1 MSHINRVSFDL
12 ETLGL
17 TTDAV
22 ILQIGAA
29 FIDPFGTMQTF
40 LHTASVDSQPSRA
53 INQHTVAWW
62 EKQSPEVKA
71 QVLDP
76 ANAPDAPSLEL
87 ALTQLSA
94 WLLSVGRGAEIEVY
108 GNGAAFDLGML
119 NHAFAS
125 YGLATPWH
133 YRKERDQRT
142 LEALAAMA
150 GCDLRWQA
158 DERDGHHHNALSDA
172 IYQARRIFRLHNELQ
187 AKFTS

>member
-1 MSHINRVSFDL
+1 MMHVNRFSFDL
-12 ETLGL
+12 ETLGV

-22 ILQIGAA
+22 IVQIGAA
-29 FIDPFGTMQTF
+29 FLDAQGTLHTF
-40 LHTASVDSQPSRA
+40 LHTCSVASQPERRV
-53 INQHTVAWW
+53 NQDTVAWW
-62 EKQSPEVKA
+62 DRQAPEVRA

-76 ANAPDAPSLEL
+76 ANADDAPSLQE
-87 ALTQLSA
+87 ALVELSA
-94 WLLSVGRGAEIEVY
+94 WMMGHARNAEVEVY
-108 GNGAAFDLGML
+108 GNGASFDLGML
-119 NHAFAS
+119 NHAYAS

-172 IYQARRIFRLHNELQ
+172 IYQARRIHRLHNELQ
-187 AKFTS
+187 SKFTS